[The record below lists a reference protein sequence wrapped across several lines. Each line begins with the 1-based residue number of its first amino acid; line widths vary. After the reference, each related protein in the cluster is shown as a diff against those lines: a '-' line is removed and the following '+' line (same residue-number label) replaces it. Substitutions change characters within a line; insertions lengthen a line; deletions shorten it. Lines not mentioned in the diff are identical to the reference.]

1 METFYFKRLWE
12 ETTGDPLTD
21 SWGTSTFFF
30 ETNQYGDVLRQI
42 QLYENGKKLRYDEQN
57 LEDPFGKLSEFS
69 LDLIEFNEF
78 KISKDEFEKVWI

>member
-57 LEDPFGKLSEFS
+57 LEDQFGALSGVS
-69 LDLIEFNEF
+69 LDLVEFNEF
-78 KISKDEFEKVWI
+78 KISKDEFEKEWI